1 MSTESPPQGAAARAG
16 ARKGTLLRF
25 YVHERRLHR
34 HVALFEWLLEQA
46 RALGIGGGSA
56 FRAIAGF
63 GRHGVLH
70 EEHFYELA
78 GDLAIAV
85 EFIVTPDQADA
96 LIGLLE
102 REALDVPYVAMPVE
116 FGVVAGSR

>member
-1 MSTESPPQGAAARAG
+1 MTGI
-16 ARKGTLLRF
+16 LLRF

-46 RALGIGGGSA
+46 KALGIGGGTA

-85 EFIVTPDQADA
+85 EFIVSAEEA
-96 LIGLLE
+96 EALLE
-102 REALDVPYVAMPVE
+102 LCARERVDVPYVRFPVE
-116 FGVVAGSR
+116 FGVTSR

>member
-1 MSTESPPQGAAARAG
+1 MNSV
-16 ARKGTLLRF
+16 LLRF

-46 RALGIGGGSA
+46 KSIGIGGGSA

-78 GDLAIAV
+78 GNLAVAI
-85 EFIVTPDQADA
+85 EFIVTPAQADA

-102 REALDVPYVAMPVE
+102 RESIDVPYVKMPVE
-116 FGVVAGSR
+116 SGVVSSARR